1 MLPRRFGRFARL
13 VLPVAL
19 LASGLL
25 PAATAFAADGPDVYG
40 TVVSS
45 DRAQNTVTLE
55 TDDHQLV
62 TVDVSRMGAGP
73 WNSGV
78 LQPNK
83 VLYLR
88 TLREGDKLYAWAVSQ
103 RSDGSKR
110 LGTSS

>member
-1 MLPRRFGRFARL
+1 MLRYSFGRLARL
-13 VLPVAL
+13 VLPLAL
-19 LASGLL
+19 LAVGLL
-25 PAATAFAADGPDVYG
+25 PAATAFAAEGPDIYG

-45 DRAQNTVTLE
+45 DRSQNTVTLL

-88 TLREGDKLYAWAVSQ
+88 TVREGDKLYAWVVSQ

-110 LGTSS
+110 VGTSS